1 MKCVSKEDYILHSKL
16 SCLEK
21 NALIISH
28 HSLNHGNNNF
38 HIIIIQLTN
47 SNTQLML
54 YLNNYII
61 Q

>member
-16 SCLEK
+16 SCFDK
-21 NALIISH
+21 NALILSY
-28 HSLNHGNNNF
+28 HSLNYENNNV